1 MMRAKYQHFAIFML
15 LAIVFSFC
23 IHRDMQIEK
32 QYTGDLRNRIVG
44 ARLQKDGKPP
54 YFYKWRPQDGLRYY
68 DPIKLDTTYANA
80 ITASPFFHHLL
91 FPIADMQQRD
101 ISRIWLAVQYILF
114 VLCMLIAFS
123 FTKNNIQQWTVAF
136 MAALFPFA
144 QAWLTMIAYGQIYI
158 VFPFLAFAFVSF
170 FQRKDNL
177 LFSCLAGLAAAVL
190 FLSRPTTVLFFLPFL
205 FLLKRYSLKY
215 LIVFFLPGLI
225 LLCYSFLDQ
234 KEKSYWI
241 EYRKAIAAHV
251 QDHQSDDRQARTI
264 AYKPQLYKNWEG
276 WDQDTIDN
284 ARLAYPFNI
293 HFEYAG
299 VQEVLK
305 KLFHKKI
312 PYQILN
318 YSFLFIVTVLLIVF
332 VLGHRS
338 DDSLHVMVT
347 AIFGFCLYMMSDLFS
362 PVIRNQYYFV
372 QWAFPLLA
380 CAALYDTKLRLVY
393 LFLFAG
399 LLLNVINRPHIFM
412 RYVIGE
418 YLILF
423 TLLRLCLSRQLKW
436 FK

>member
-1 MMRAKYQHFAIFML
+1 MQAKKHYIAISFF
-15 LAIVFSFC
+15 LAAVFSFC
-23 IHRDMQIEK
+23 IWRDIQIEK

-91 FPIADMQQRD
+91 FPIADLQQRE
-101 ISRIWLAVQYILF
+101 ISQIWLAVQYILF
-114 VLCMLIAFS
+114 TLCALIAFS
-123 FTKNNIQQWTVAF
+123 FTKNNIQQWAVAAI
-136 MAALFPFA
+136 AALIPFT

-158 VFPFLAFAFVSF
+158 VFPFLAFAFMFF

-177 LFSCLAGLAAAVL
+177 LFSVLAGLAAVVL
-190 FLSRPTTVLFFLPFL
+190 VLSRPTTALFFLPFL
-205 FLLKRYSLKY
+205 FLSKRYSFKY
-215 LIVFFLPGLI
+215 LIVFFLPVLI
-225 LLCYSFLDQ
+225 LLCYSFFDQ
-234 KEKSYWI
+234 KEKSFWLD
-241 EYRKAIAAHV
+241 YRKAIAAHMK
-251 QDHQSDDRQARTI
+251 DHQSDDRQARTI
-264 AYKPQLYKNWEG
+264 AYKPVIYKNWEG
-276 WDQDTIDN
+276 WDQDGIDK

-305 KLFHKKI
+305 QLFNKKI

-318 YSFLFIVTVLLIVF
+318 YCFLVIVAVLLIVF
-332 VLGHRS
+332 FLRQKNEA
-338 DDSLHVMVT
+338 SLHIMVT
-347 AIFGFCLYMMSDLFS
+347 AIFGFCHYMMSDLFS

-372 QWAFPLLA
+372 QWAFPLLG
-380 CAALYDTKLRLVY
+380 CAAFYNPKLRLMY
-393 LFLFAG
+393 LLLFAG
-399 LLLNVINRPHIFM
+399 LLLNVINRPHIYM

-423 TLLRLCLSRQLKW
+423 TLLWFCLSRQSKLLK
-436 FK
+436 